1 MRRLFDILFL
11 FREYL
16 LLALLL
22 LASILLLASGATMQV
37 RTVRA
42 VTIASV
48 GMLQDVF
55 GFIPNYFDLR
65 TENRTLRALN
75 VTLSD
80 EASRLRE
87 ASLENI
93 RLRRLLDLKE
103 RSPFTF
109 VAANVVGKNLQLL
122 RNTITLDVGTED
134 GIRAQMPIVT
144 DAGLVGRIV
153 AVSEGYSIGQVMLNR
168 EFRASAL
175 VQRGR
180 VDGIVVWEGG
190 DRVHLRNVA
199 KTLDVIVGDVVITSS
214 FSSVFPAGIRVGIV
228 SAVVQTP
235 GALFQ
240 SIEIAPTVDFHRL
253 EEVFV
258 ITAVPDSARVALG
271 QQNRR

>member
-1 MRRLFDILFL
+1 
-11 FREYL
+11 
-16 LLALLL
+16 
-22 LASILLLASGATMQV
+22 MQV
-37 RTVRA
+37 RTIRA
-42 VTIASV
+42 VTVASV

-75 VTLSD
+75 VTLAD

-93 RLRRLLDLKE
+93 RLRHLLGLKE

-122 RNTITLDVGTED
+122 RNTITLDVGAAD
-134 GIRAQMPIVT
+134 GIRVQMPIVT

-153 AVSEGYSIGQVMLNR
+153 AVSGEYSIGQIMLNR

-199 KTLDVIVGDVVITSS
+199 KTLDVAVGDVVITSS
-214 FSSVFPAGIRVGIV
+214 FSSVFPSGIRIGIV
-228 SAVVQTP
+228 SAVAQTP

-240 SIEIAPTVDFHRL
+240 NIEIAPTVDFHRL

-258 ITAVPDSARVALG
+258 ITAVPDSSRIALE
-271 QQNRR
+271 QQVRP